1 MLLSFFLVAMS
12 CVDVES
18 ELQGEI
24 DGLKERIEILQGRA
38 DALNEQLATLG
49 HITSGNVI
57 TSVSQDSEGKYV
69 VTYLDSKGESATV
82 VIATMEQMVNVPLL
96 GVEQDGQNHLYYW
109 TVTVD
114 GETSYLMNDG
124 EKVPVSGYTPEIS
137 VDADGY
143 WTIGGQRVNDA
154 SGNPIQ
160 ANDGESCVFRNV
172 EVNAAR
178 HRV

>member
-1 MLLSFFLVAMS
+1 MKKISGYIMLLSFFLAAMS

-82 VIATMEQMVNVPLL
+82 VIATMEQMVQEGDIKPEKARITMELIIALHQNFLYEAMLARDTLDTKAHEEKFNRMFEYLL
-96 GVEQDGQNHLYYW
+96 
-109 TVTVD
+109 
-114 GETSYLMNDG
+114 
-124 EKVPVSGYTPEIS
+124 
-137 VDADGY
+137 
-143 WTIGGQRVNDA
+143 
-154 SGNPIQ
+154 
-160 ANDGESCVFRNV
+160 
-172 EVNAAR
+172 AAGR
-178 HRV
+178 